1 MKDFWQAAAIDA
13 RKTAYVLPQKILLK
27 TAGVSKG
34 ERLLREYVEQ
44 SSIGIGEL
52 TELSTK
58 DGQKALLLLD
68 FGCEMFGGIR
78 IITRECSERLGVP
91 LHIRFGESASE
102 AMAPLGY
109 KGACNDHATRDT
121 EILLPWN
128 SDAVFGQTGFRFVC
142 LELTEPESL
151 IQLRAVQ
158 AAAQYRDIPYL
169 GDFSGNDSL
178 LDRIYTVSAYTV
190 HLNMQTL
197 LWDGIKRDRL
207 VWIGD
212 MHPELLTI
220 RAVFGRQSVVEDS
233 LRHTAHTSPI
243 PGWPCRIT
251 TYGLWYLLC
260 LRDQYFYTGDAD
272 LVQELADYWQPLL
285 KEILALVHEEGSC
298 LREEEWQNGFF
309 LDWPSK
315 GSPEAEGGI
324 YALTV
329 LALDA
334 AKDLCTLVENTTL
347 RTLCESKQALLSA
360 KRFAV
365 GEKKQVTALLHLAGL
380 AQGDVAAALTA
391 NGGHGM
397 STFMSYY
404 ILKATAQT
412 AGVTAALDMLR
423 EYYGGMLQAGAT
435 TFWEDF
441 DLDWLRDGADITSLP
456 AENGYDIHG
465 DNGRYCYQG
474 FRHSLCHGWSSGP
487 AAFLT
492 ETVLGVQILSPGCA
506 EVAVKPQLGDLTRV
520 QGCFPTPQG
529 IICVTACQENGHTT
543 AEISAP
549 STVHIRRE

>member
-1 MKDFWQAAAIDA
+1 MDLWQAVAVDE
-13 RKTAYVLPQKILLK
+13 RKTAYVMPKKILLK
-27 TAGVSKG
+27 TAGVYKC
-34 ERLLREYVEQ
+34 ERLLTEFVDQ
-44 SSIGIGEL
+44 SSIGIGAL

-78 IITRECSERLGVP
+78 IITRECSKRTGVH

-102 AMAPLGY
+102 AMAPLGC
-109 KGACNDHATRDT
+109 KGACNDHAARDT

-158 AAAQYRDIPYL
+158 AAALYRDIPYL
-169 GDFSGNDSL
+169 GNFSGDDHL
-178 LDRIYTVSAYTV
+178 LNRIYDVSAYTV

-220 RAVFGRQSVVEDS
+220 RAVFGRQSIVDNS
-233 LRHTAHTSPI
+233 LRHTASTSPM

-260 LRDQYFYTGDAD
+260 LRDQYFYTGDAG
-272 LVQELADYWQPLL
+272 LVYELSNYWKPLL
-285 KEILALVHEEGSC
+285 QEILALIHDEKPY
-298 LREEEWQNGFF
+298 LREEEWQTGFF

-334 AKDLCTLVENTTL
+334 AKDLCELIEESEL
-347 RTLCESKQALLSA
+347 QMLCEK
-360 KRFAV
+360 KRQRLADCCFAV
-365 GEKKQVTALLHLAGL
+365 GEKKQVTALLYLAGL
-380 AQGDVAAALTA
+380 AKGDVSAALTA
-391 NGGHGM
+391 GGGHGM

-412 AGVTAALDMLR
+412 AGISAALGMLR

-435 TFWEDF
+435 SFWEDF
-441 DLDWLRDGADITSLP
+441 DLNWLHDGADITHLP
-456 AENGYDIHG
+456 DEGGYDIHG

-487 AAFLT
+487 AAFLA
-492 ETVLGVQILSPGCA
+492 ETVLGVQILSPGCSV
-506 EVAVKPQLGDLTRV
+506 VAVKPQLGELKRV

-529 IICVTACQENGHTT
+529 IISISARCENGHMT
-543 AEISAP
+543 AEVTAPAAIS
-549 STVHIRRE
+549 IIK